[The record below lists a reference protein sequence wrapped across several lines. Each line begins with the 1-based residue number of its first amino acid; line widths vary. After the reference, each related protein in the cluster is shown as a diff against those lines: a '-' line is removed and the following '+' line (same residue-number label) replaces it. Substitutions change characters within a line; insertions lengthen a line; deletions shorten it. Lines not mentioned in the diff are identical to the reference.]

1 MHPIRG
7 VSVFHCGS
15 NRCLNDNRSGAHN
28 QEALAGLQVTYTQIA
43 IFAVLFAISFDLY
56 LFNTQLLK
64 RRVFWTSYAIIL
76 PFQFMTNWWLTSR
89 NIVMYDPEVI
99 TGVRFFSAPAEDVF
113 FGFALILSV
122 LSLWINLGKRASAN
136 RA

>member
-1 MHPIRG
+1 M
-7 VSVFHCGS
+7 
-15 NRCLNDNRSGAHN
+15 
-28 QEALAGLQVTYTQIA
+28 TYTQIS
-43 IFAVLFAISFDLY
+43 ILAVIIAVILDLFIIKTA
-56 LFNTQLLK
+56 LLK
-64 RRVFWTSYAIIL
+64 RAAFWTSYAIIL

-89 NIVMYDPEVI
+89 NIVMYDPDVI
-99 TGVRFFSAPAEDVF
+99 TGVRFFSAPAEDVL

>member
-1 MHPIRG
+1 M
-7 VSVFHCGS
+7 
-15 NRCLNDNRSGAHN
+15 
-28 QEALAGLQVTYTQIA
+28 TYTQIA

-56 LFNTQLLK
+56 LFNTKLLK
-64 RRVFWTSYAIIL
+64 RKVFWTSYAIIVG
-76 PFQFMTNWWLTSR
+76 FQLLTNWWLTSR
-89 NIVMYDPEVI
+89 KIVMYDPEVI
-99 TGVRFFSAPAEDVF
+99 TGIRFFSAPAEDVL